1 MAFPFKSILV
11 PVDFDQSSLKA
22 LELAAKV
29 ARQNNGKVFVLHIV
43 PVDID
48 VSDMPQYA
56 ELITHQEGLDREK
69 LTPLA
74 QQYLGEV
81 PWEILDDMGQPAD
94 VIVNVAQRLPADLIV
109 MVTHGRRGLA
119 RLVEGRHRRKSAPA
133 RSLPGP
139 RCASRP
145 VTCRRTPAPPR
156 LRENRTRD
164 RGCATH
170 RAEGS
175 LPLKSQF
182 RVRLLRLPDFAHR
195 STLIAVK

>member
-22 LELAAKV
+22 LELAANI

-48 VSDMPQYA
+48 VSGMPQYA
-56 ELITHQEGLDREK
+56 ELITRQEGLDREK

-74 QQYLGEV
+74 KPYLGDV
-81 PWEILDDMGQPAD
+81 PWEILDDMGPPAD

-119 RLVEGRHRRKSAPA
+119 RLVEGSIAEKV
-133 RSLPGP
+133 L
-139 RCASRP
+139 
-145 VTCRRTPAPPR
+145 RRTPCPVLAER
-156 LRENRTRD
+156 QD
-164 RGCATH
+164 R
-170 RAEGS
+170 
-175 LPLKSQF
+175 
-182 RVRLLRLPDFAHR
+182 
-195 STLIAVK
+195 